1 MLIAVIACTL
11 FTIVIWLA
19 WMRQINRNR
28 LQAIEGTLAQHTQ
41 RSLQEFFVFLPVK
54 WLIRGYLIASII
66 LPLIMGSLWGVNSA
80 GITLLTCLVSPP
92 LIYRRFRNKRYRAL
106 QRQLP
111 MLLMNLSNQL
121 KSGMSMVN
129 AITSLFGEFEA
140 PLGQEINEIIR
151 QIKLGD
157 DLPTALIGWQ
167 QRVPI
172 FSITLVVQA
181 LILGY
186 RNGGQ
191 QSQVLRRLAEN
202 LGQQQKVRDRQQA
215 LSAQGRMQAWVLICM
230 PFALFLLLNWM
241 KPTHT
246 AYLTNTLVGQVA
258 LGAALILTLIGA
270 MMVKRILNT
279 DDF

>member
-1 MLIAVIACTL
+1 MLIEVILCVL
-11 FTIVIWLA
+11 LTIGIWLT
-19 WMRQINRNR
+19 WMRQLNRNR
-28 LQAIEGTLAQHTQ
+28 IQAIEGTLAHHTQ

-54 WLIRGYLIASII
+54 WLIRGYLIASCI
-66 LPLIMGSLWGVNSA
+66 LPLVMGMTLGLQSA
-80 GITLLTCLVSPP
+80 GVTLAVCLISPP
-92 LIYRRFRNKRYRAL
+92 MIYRWLRNKRYRAL

-129 AITSLFGEFEA
+129 AITTLFDEFEA
-140 PLGQEINEIIR
+140 PLGQEVNEIIR
-151 QIKLGD
+151 QVKLGD
-157 DLPTALIGWQ
+157 DLPSALANWQ

-215 LSAQGRMQAWVLICM
+215 LSAQGRMQAWVLISM
-230 PFALFLLLNWM
+230 PLALFLLLNWM

-246 AYLTNTLVGQVA
+246 AYLTGTLIGQVA
-258 LGAALILTLIGA
+258 LGAAVILTLIGA

>member
-1 MLIAVIACTL
+1 MLIAVVGCVLMT
-11 FTIVIWLA
+11 TVVWLA
-19 WMRQINRNR
+19 WMRQLNKNRI
-28 LQAIEGTLAQHTQ
+28 QAFEGTLAQHTQ

-54 WLIRGYLIASII
+54 WLIRGYLFACAS
-66 LPLIMGSLWGVNSA
+66 LPLLAGLVWGGKAALV
-80 GITLLTCLVSPP
+80 TLLVCVVSPP
-92 LIYRRFRNKRYRAL
+92 VLYRRMRNKRYRAL

-129 AITSLFGEFEA
+129 AVTSLFDEFEA
-140 PLGQEINEIIR
+140 PLGQEVNELIR
-151 QIKLGD
+151 QVRLGD
-157 DLPTALIGWQ
+157 DLPTALADWQ
-167 QRVPI
+167 RRVPI

-181 LILGY
+181 LTLGY

-230 PFALFLLLNWM
+230 PLALFLLLNWM

-246 AYLTNTLVGQVA
+246 AYLTNTLIGQVA
-258 LGAALILTLIGA
+258 LGVAIVLTLIGA